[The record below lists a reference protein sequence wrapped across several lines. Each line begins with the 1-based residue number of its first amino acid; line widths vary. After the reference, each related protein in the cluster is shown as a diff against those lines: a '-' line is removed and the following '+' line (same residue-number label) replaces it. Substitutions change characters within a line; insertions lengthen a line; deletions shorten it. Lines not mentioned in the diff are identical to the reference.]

1 MGMDIFDLTPTQ
13 DAIVTT
19 RIIAFWNIINRESRP
34 KPSFATGILSGGVD
48 PILIQFMAI
57 NGSPSIGSLEM
68 DNLWPHMQESN
79 LTMERWRQFQ
89 PSSSEFPI
97 PDAKHVWCIYT
108 YKTG

>member
-1 MGMDIFDLTPTQ
+1 MESSPPWIYHRIIPTFMGMDILDLTPTQ

-19 RIIAFWNIINRESRP
+19 RIIAFWDIINRESQP

-79 LTMERWRQFQ
+79 LTMEL
-89 PSSSEFPI
+89 S
-97 PDAKHVWCIYT
+97 
-108 YKTG
+108 